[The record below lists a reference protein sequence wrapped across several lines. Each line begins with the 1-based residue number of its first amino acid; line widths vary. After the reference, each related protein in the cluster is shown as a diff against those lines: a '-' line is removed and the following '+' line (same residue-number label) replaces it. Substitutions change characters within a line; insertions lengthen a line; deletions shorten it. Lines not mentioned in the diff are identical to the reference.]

1 LGEVF
6 NIYSTASLRFAED
19 ILTDFKN
26 NEDKIKIIVQ
36 NHVVTKH
43 PRVKSIVAK
52 CIEETSSLWLT
63 KRAGDCDPKH
73 LAIYAMFLL
82 FFTLSDND
90 QKNAWRVREL
100 DEDGNELPMYE
111 TIQKSIQN
119 VIQAYCDVYLG
130 GQTQIID
137 NLRKIANESTLQYEY
152 SNFFMTGFGEA
163 EMNVKMTGGGGKKP
177 TYKATPTYKEKPKPT
192 GKTRSKNPCAKRE
205 RQSKNKT
212 LRNRNRNERQGIP
225 K

>member
-1 LGEVF
+1 
-6 NIYSTASLRFAED
+6 
-19 ILTDFKN
+19 
-26 NEDKIKIIVQ
+26 
-36 NHVVTKH
+36 
-43 PRVKSIVAK
+43 
-52 CIEETSSLWLT
+52 
-63 KRAGDCDPKH
+63 
-73 LAIYAMFLL
+73 
-82 FFTLSDND
+82 
-90 QKNAWRVREL
+90 VREL

-152 SNFFMTGFGEA
+152 SKFFMTGFGEA
-163 EMNVKMTGGGGKKP
+163 EMNVKTTGGGGKKP
-177 TYKATPTYKEKPKPT
+177 TYKATPTGKATPKPT
-192 GKTRSKNPCAKRE
+192 GKTQSKNPCAKRE
-205 RQSKNKT
+205 RQPKNKT